1 MPRHTSRLSG
11 HPSILDAVINYRGA
25 RRSGIISGISLSGQ
39 RRGFIED
46 GLSNPSILDGGI
58 DLFSRNGYL
67 LWGVSSSPGN
77 VKLKLSFG
85 GKSGKRSKRAAPWK
99 LLCKISRYDRGR
111 SWFWK
116 KKHRTG
122 KFFILKIPRFLFFL
136 RKPRLNIYGVYE
148 FSNLILPKEI

>member
-46 GLSNPSILDGGI
+46 GLSNPSIPDGGI

-85 GKSGKRSKRAAPWK
+85 GKSGKRSKRAVEASVQDIP
-99 LLCKISRYDRGR
+99 LR
-111 SWFWK
+111 SWK
-116 KKHRTG
+116 EL
-122 KFFILKIPRFLFFL
+122 ILK
-136 RKPRLNIYGVYE
+136 KNIEQGN
-148 FSNLILPKEI
+148 FSF

>member
-46 GLSNPSILDGGI
+46 GLSNPSIPDGGI

-77 VKLKLSFG
+77 VKLKLSFEG
-85 GKSGKRSKRAAPWK
+85 NQERDRNEPRRGTFCA
-99 LLCKISRYDRGR
+99 RYPVTIVEGAD
-111 SWFWK
+111 FK
-116 KKHRTG
+116 KKHRAG